1 MLQRALF
8 LVIIYIL
15 VATPAFARNMYI
27 TDSFSVTLRTGPSGQ
42 HRVISVL
49 KSNDEVEVL
58 EEQDDYSKVR
68 LKNGKEGYIL
78 SRFLTPD
85 VPKPF
90 VITGLQRQI
99 EKMKKESSDLNE
111 AKRHLGESASQLK
124 SVLSSREKELT
135 KIKRNYDELKSG
147 STEYIE
153 VKELKDKLEIR
164 NKYLESRTDD
174 LLEENRRLKKEK
186 NSLWFASGA
195 GVLLLGWILG
205 LIMGRIQT
213 RRKQNRIKIDL

>member
-1 MLQRALF
+1 
-8 LVIIYIL
+8 
-15 VATPAFARNMYI
+15 MYI

-42 HRVISVL
+42 HRVISIL
-49 KSNDEVEVL
+49 KSNDEAEVL
-58 EEQDDYSKVR
+58 EKQDDYSKVR

-78 SRFLTPD
+78 SRFLTTD
-85 VPKPF
+85 VPKPL

-164 NKYLESRTDD
+164 NKYLESRADD
-174 LLEENRRLKKEK
+174 LLEENRQPQEREK
-186 NSLWFASGA
+186 QPLVCQRSRGFASGVDIRPRY
-195 GVLLLGWILG
+195 GTHPDTS
-205 LIMGRIQT
+205 QT
-213 RRKQNRIKIDL
+213 EPNKDWSMISA